1 MALRTGFLLLLP
13 ILAATGCASQQT
25 LDSQAGDMNRQ
36 MSDLRQQQT
45 NLATAQQKLDAR
57 LAGIEAANAA
67 LKSRFD
73 QALPGTQGV
82 QNELAE
88 MRTRIADLA
97 AQTAGSSA
105 VASRAVDTAED
116 AIKITR
122 DSRSVAGKVVDTI
135 TLTEDMVS
143 YTYEQPELTA
153 SGKAALD
160 GLIARTRPLM
170 PHAFIEI
177 IGFTDNA
184 SLGSQNRKVALERAE
199 SVRRYLRETGGFPLH
214 RMSSISY
221 GDLQPLV
228 SNDSY
233 QLRSQNRRVVVQV
246 LK

>member
-36 MSDLRQQQT
+36 MGDLRQQQT
-45 NLATAQQKLDAR
+45 SLATAQQKLEAR
-57 LAGIEAANAA
+57 LAGIEAANAT

-73 QALPGTQGV
+73 QMLPGTQGI

-97 AQTAGSSA
+97 AQTASRSA
-105 VASRAVDTAED
+105 NAAKAQELAED
-116 AIKITR
+116 AIKIAR
-122 DSRSVAGKVVDTI
+122 DSRSVAGKVVDTL
-135 TLTEDMVS
+135 TLSEDMVS
-143 YTYEQPELTA
+143 YNYEQPELTA
-153 SGKAALD
+153 SGKLALD
-160 GLIARTRPLM
+160 SLIARARPLM
-170 PHAFIEI
+170 PNAFIEI

-184 SLGSQNRKVALERAE
+184 SLTSQNRKVALERAE

-233 QLRSQNRRVVVQV
+233 QLRAQNRRVVVQV

>member
-1 MALRTGFLLLLP
+1 M
-13 ILAATGCASQQT
+13 
-25 LDSQAGDMNRQ
+25 
-36 MSDLRQQQT
+36 
-45 NLATAQQKLDAR
+45 
-57 LAGIEAANAA
+57 
-67 LKSRFD
+67 
-73 QALPGTQGV
+73 
-82 QNELAE
+82 
-88 MRTRIADLA
+88 
-97 AQTAGSSA
+97 
-105 VASRAVDTAED
+105 DTAED

-122 DSRSVAGKVVDTI
+122 DSRSVAGKVVDSI

-170 PHAFIEI
+170 PHAFIEV